1 MIQSRR
7 IASFPGT
14 KRSCCTVEAPSECL
28 MPTPAAGDFPD
39 GGATG
44 PIDLPPPDMANL
56 QDIARALR
64 EVSPFQRDRVAEQM
78 LRGSYLRR
86 LLDLFR
92 VRRALQC
99 TTV

>member
-1 MIQSRR
+1 MIP
-7 IASFPGT
+7 AF
-14 KRSCCTVEAPSECL
+14 
-28 MPTPAAGDFPD
+28 AAGDFPD

-92 VRRALQC
+92 VRCAVWC
-99 TTV
+99 STT

>member
-1 MIQSRR
+1 MLHGESYPLIRQLP
-7 IASFPGT
+7 A
-14 KRSCCTVEAPSECL
+14 
-28 MPTPAAGDFPD
+28 PAAGDFPD

-92 VRRALQC
+92 VRCAVIMQHS
-99 TTV
+99 TVER